1 MFFNVL
7 FLISLLLV
15 TVWPISIM
23 LGIYSNLRFVDA
35 FSHLALPFVLIFL
48 LITGLKSLSLFLFF
62 LIFVFFLNRYF
73 EVFDFKNLDV
83 DLLSLSSFGLVS
95 GLFILKLLPKNW
107 HIDSDV
113 LLFGNLDVFYLNNLS
128 LFGFEISLIIVI
140 LILLSFVNYL
150 FLFLNLPSL
159 LKNIL
164 YKSNFKLSKFWFVL
178 ILSLNLLLLF
188 YLMGAFLLL
197 GLFSLPLLISF
208 VFSRSFK
215 SYLFSA
221 LFIPLIFTPFLF
233 FYFLQFDFSISL
245 TLVIALFA
253 LFVLC
258 FLLTNII
265 KIFNE

>member
-1 MFFNVL
+1 MFFSIL
-7 FLISLLLV
+7 FLISLLLI

-48 LITGLKSLSLFLFF
+48 LITGLKSLSLLLFF

-73 EVFDFKNLDV
+73 EVFDFKNLDI

-113 LLFGNLDVFYLNNLS
+113 LLFGNLDVFYLNKVS
-128 LFGFEISLIIVI
+128 IFGNEISLIFII
-140 LILLSFVNYL
+140 LISLSFINYL
-150 FLFLNLPSL
+150 FLFFNLPSL

-164 YKSNFKLSKFWFVL
+164 YKDDFKNNRFLFVS
-178 ILSLNLLLLF
+178 ILSLNLMLLF

-197 GLFSLPLLISF
+197 GLFSLPLITAF
-208 VFSRSFK
+208 VFSKSFR
-215 SYLFSA
+215 SYLSIAF
-221 LFIPLIFTPFLF
+221 FIPLIFTPFLF

-245 TLVIALFA
+245 TLIIS
-253 LFVLC
+253 LFVL
-258 FLLTNII
+258 FVLSFFLTNII